1 MFDSLSYSCL
11 AFCLPNYRQHH
22 PHREI
27 VVAESYAVTVSVF
40 TCHSPEV
47 LLHAKAPHE
56 TFFPTE
62 LLIGLRSREY
72 CPSCANDETE
82 LQRGQVIHPQS
93 LNSTTEH
100 FLLALSNT

>member
-47 LLHAKAPHE
+47 LWHPVTVVTGGH
-56 TFFPTE
+56 PPS
-62 LLIGLRSREY
+62 LLGKR
-72 CPSCANDETE
+72 
-82 LQRGQVIHPQS
+82 
-93 LNSTTEH
+93 
-100 FLLALSNT
+100 LS